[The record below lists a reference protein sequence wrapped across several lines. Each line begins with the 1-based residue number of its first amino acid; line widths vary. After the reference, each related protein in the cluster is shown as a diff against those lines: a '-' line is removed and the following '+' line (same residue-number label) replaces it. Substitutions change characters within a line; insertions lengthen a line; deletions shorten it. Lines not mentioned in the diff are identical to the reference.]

1 MPRGVRVAK
10 RGHDVLSDVPLF
22 SELSKRHLR
31 RVAELMEEEQFP
43 EGAAVVEEGDQGDSL
58 YVIIEGQAD
67 VVRGKRTVDHL
78 LPGDFFGEVSLL
90 DGGPRT
96 ATVTAATPLTLFA
109 IRRKPFS
116 RMLQQEPE
124 IAVKILTALTR
135 RFRTMQRSLAG

>member
-1 MPRGVRVAK
+1 VGK

-31 RVAELMEEEQFP
+31 RVADLMEEERFH

-58 YVIIEGQAD
+58 YVILEGQAD
-67 VVRGKRTVDHL
+67 VVRGKRTVDHV
-78 LPGDFFGEVSLL
+78 LPGDFFGEISLL

-96 ATVTAATPLTLFA
+96 ATVRAATPLVVLA

-116 RMLQQEPE
+116 HMLQQEPE
-124 IAVKILTALTR
+124 IAVKVLSALAR
-135 RFRTMQRSLAG
+135 RFRVMQRSLAG